1 MFQKIRLD
9 FWGVAAENFLEQ
21 RNIRKGT
28 PGRHVLNGDSD
39 LNRNV
44 CPVNEIKVVFKFVFV
59 FSGGV
64 GRESAL
70 LLWETRYRKWF
81 GCQFALGTKSSIKLL
96 CDCCYRLVKT
106 VQSVASVE
114 GKCLLIS
121 VPSVN
126 ILPVWTRIR
135 TIVKNVEYAGRSRET
150 SF

>member
-1 MFQKIRLD
+1 M
-9 FWGVAAENFLEQ
+9 
-21 RNIRKGT
+21 
-28 PGRHVLNGDSD
+28 
-39 LNRNV
+39 
-44 CPVNEIKVVFKFVFV
+44 NEIKIVFN

-64 GRESAL
+64 GGESAL
-70 LLWETRYRKWF
+70 LLWETMYRKWF

-106 VQSVASVE
+106 VQSVVSVE

-135 TIVKNVEYAGRSRET
+135 TIVKSVEYAGRSRET
-150 SF
+150 SFQQN